1 MPLLAGVPLISISKL
16 FQAMECLKEDIP
28 TRYHKYIPRSYLHGN
43 GPDTLNCPN
52 ISTVNLPVPENNT
65 RASHRSHQVQP
76 MDSSSTAGLPSYRS
90 RSNVHVSFY
99 LF

>member
-1 MPLLAGVPLISISKL
+1 
-16 FQAMECLKEDIP
+16 MECLKEDIP
-28 TRYHKYIPRSYLHGN
+28 TRYHKYIPHSYLHGN
-43 GPDTLNCPN
+43 GPDTLNSPN

-76 MDSSSTAGLPSYRS
+76 MESSSTSGLPSYRS

-99 LF
+99 LFQVSLTKLNKNQVTLKNHI

>member
-1 MPLLAGVPLISISKL
+1 MVFALISISKL
-16 FQAMECLKEDIP
+16 FQAMESLKEDIP

-43 GPDTLNCPN
+43 GPNTLNSQN
-52 ISTVNLPVPENNT
+52 ISTVNLPVPENDT
-65 RASHRSHQVQP
+65 RASHRSHQIQP
-76 MDSSSTAGLPSYRS
+76 MESSSTAGLPSYRS